1 MDALCQMIDIEAIK
15 NLKARYFRGVDMRL
29 EDVLYDVFADDVRLD
44 YSTAC
49 IDPVT
54 GVNHIPGAG
63 STTGAAV
70 GVNMIIETQ
79 RGMVSVH
86 HASVPEIQILDENNA
101 EAIWPMVDRLL
112 FPSGHAIKELIG
124 YGYYR
129 DTYRKIGGEWK
140 IQSLRVDRLRVDIV
154 RSDG

>member
-1 MDALCQMIDIEAIK
+1 MEPLSRLVDVEAIK
-15 NLKARYFRGVDMRL
+15 DVKARYFRGVDMRL
-29 EDVLYDVFADDVRLD
+29 EDVLYDVFAEDVHLD

-63 STTGAAV
+63 TAKGASV

-79 RGMVSVH
+79 KGMVSVH
-86 HASVPEIQILDENNA
+86 HASVPEIRIIDERNA

-112 FPSGHAIKELIG
+112 FPAGHAIKELIG
-124 YGYYR
+124 YGYYY
-129 DTYRKIGGEWK
+129 DTYRKIGDKWK
-140 IQSLRVDRLRVDIV
+140 IQTLRVDRLRVDII
-154 RSDG
+154 